1 MRTITYVFTTLGI
14 ILSIWSFTACN
25 QSAEKAVDYNDEVV
39 EMQDALMMSVKG
51 LEDSFE
57 EYEASAM
64 DSCYR
69 QLMTQIQMSKAQLE
83 KLGDFNGDSTLYVAA
98 RSVLDEYDALSGSEY
113 AELISF
119 LKIPDS
125 LFTVDDQERS
135 FEILSQVADRRQSV
149 HESFV
154 NAQKSFGD
162 NHGFV
167 FDEGIAEN

>member
-1 MRTITYVFTTLGI
+1 MV
-14 ILSIWSFTACN
+14 
-25 QSAEKAVDYNDEVV
+25 
-39 EMQDALMMSVKG
+39 
-51 LEDSFE
+51 
-57 EYEASAM
+57 

-83 KLGDFNGDSTLYVAA
+83 KLGDFNGDSTLYSAA
-98 RSVLDEYDALSGSEY
+98 RSVLDEYDALTSAEY

-154 NAQKSFGD
+154 NAQKSFGE

-167 FDEGIAEN
+167 FDEGIVEN